1 MEYIGHLKG
10 ERTQLL
16 IEHLKG
22 TAELCES
29 FAAKFGKEQWGY
41 CCGLLHDIG
50 KYSSE
55 FQKRIRGESNAA
67 VDHSAAG
74 AQICM
79 KRDGLY
85 SFISYCIAGHH
96 SGLPDYGNYR
106 DTGSVS
112 SLAGRMK
119 KKICDYSAYKKEVR
133 IPNLDTMPVGADENG
148 CNDFALSTF
157 IRMLYSCLVDA
168 DFLDTEAFMKNGET
182 GRDSGE
188 SIEILLDKLKKYTEK
203 WLYNTDINTVNGR
216 RTEILKNCYEMGK
229 REKGLFRLTVP
240 TGGGKTIA
248 SLVFALQHAMKHHM
262 DRVIYVIPYTSIIE
276 QNAKIFRTILGTE
289 NVLENHCNV
298 DYEASEELKPMQLA
312 AENWDKPVI
321 VTTNV
326 QFFESLFANKSSK
339 CRKIHNITNSV
350 IIFDE
355 AQMLPTN
362 YLKPCVAM
370 IEELVRHY
378 GVSAV
383 LCTATQP
390 ALQSFFGQDV
400 KAEEL
405 CPRMEEQFKFFKRTT
420 LKNIGK
426 IEEDELVEKLSGEH
440 LALCIVNTRKRAQ
453 ILYSRLQGEG
463 VYHLSTCMYPI
474 HRKRIL
480 DEVRERLENNKRC
493 ILISTSLVEAGVD
506 LDFRSVYRQ
515 LTGVDSIVQAAGRCN
530 REGRNAAEESFVS
543 IFQFEERD
551 YVPGQQNQ
559 LDAAEELIKK
569 DADFFALE
577 SINEYFQNLYYLK
590 GNSLDEKKILE
601 QFENRNYNFA
611 KVGKEF
617 QLIEN
622 NTMTVFV
629 HGDSDADKIMQQ
641 IKERGFTKAGMRK
654 AGQYCVNV
662 YEEQLKS
669 LYDAGKA
676 RLVSEDMPDFY
687 ELTDQEQYNE
697 EFGLSLEVEKGAAC
711 FI

>member
-1 MEYIGHLKG
+1 
-10 ERTQLL
+10 
-16 IEHLKG
+16 
-22 TAELCES
+22 
-29 FAAKFGKEQWGY
+29 
-41 CCGLLHDIG
+41 
-50 KYSSE
+50 
-55 FQKRIRGESNAA
+55 
-67 VDHSAAG
+67 
-74 AQICM
+74 
-79 KRDGLY
+79 
-85 SFISYCIAGHH
+85 
-96 SGLPDYGNYR
+96 
-106 DTGSVS
+106 
-112 SLAGRMK
+112 
-119 KKICDYSAYKKEVR
+119 
-133 IPNLDTMPVGADENG
+133 
-148 CNDFALSTF
+148 
-157 IRMLYSCLVDA
+157 
-168 DFLDTEAFMKNGET
+168 
-182 GRDSGE
+182 
-188 SIEILLDKLKKYTEK
+188 
-203 WLYNTDINTVNGR
+203 
-216 RTEILKNCYEMGK
+216 
-229 REKGLFRLTVP
+229 
-240 TGGGKTIA
+240 
-248 SLVFALQHAMKHHM
+248 MKHHM

-339 CRKIHNITNSV
+339 CRKIHNIANSV

-474 HRKRIL
+474 HRKRML